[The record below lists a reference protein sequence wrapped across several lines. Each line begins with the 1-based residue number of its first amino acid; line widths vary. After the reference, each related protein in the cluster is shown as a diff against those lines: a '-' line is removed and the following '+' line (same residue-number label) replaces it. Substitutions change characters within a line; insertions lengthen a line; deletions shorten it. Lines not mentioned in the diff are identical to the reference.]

1 MMLPSQF
8 FGRISHSVTGPWPP
22 FVAEVTPE
30 NVRFTCSL
38 SLHIVSNTDVR
49 ASEND
54 MQTLTDYG
62 SESTR
67 LLSNDLLNRQTIR
80 SMAKLN
86 TLSFTTVT
94 GLHRS
99 IVDWWL
105 RQEDFCKLLQ
115 ALPKSC
121 VNVEFDTAG
130 YDRPL
135 PEC

>member
-1 MMLPSQF
+1 MAGL
-8 FGRISHSVTGPWPP
+8 WPP
-22 FVAEVTPE
+22 VVAKVTPE
-30 NVRFTCSL
+30 NVRFTCS
-38 SLHIVSNTDVR
+38 SLHIVSDSGVR

-62 SESTR
+62 SESAR
-67 LLSNDLLNRQTIR
+67 LLSNDLLNLRQTIR

-105 RQEDFCKLLQ
+105 RQEHLSELLQ
-115 ALPKSC
+115 ALPKSYIT
-121 VNVEFDTAG
+121 VEFDTAG